1 MRIIVT
7 GVSGF
12 LGEKVAKF
20 FLAQGHSVLG
30 ISRTQPMGINN
41 KNFMWAEGDLS
52 TSALNIDGKFDYCFH
67 CAALN
72 DSVEISMKEYVQT
85 NVIGI
90 INLLN
95 TLTESEC
102 KRIFFFSAMALYQ
115 GHLGE
120 VNENSEVKCLSPYC
134 LSKLTAEIILTE
146 QRTYQFTI
154 FRLPS
159 ILGVRAKGGWLVNLI
174 QKIRENKLVSVFN
187 PSTYFNN
194 IIHVDD
200 LIKFMD
206 HLILE
211 NRGIDQI
218 YVLGA
223 GQSLKISD
231 LVSLII
237 DDTVSTS
244 SIEFSEGKNSY
255 TINFNRA
262 AEDGYSPKT
271 VEEIVSL
278 QLRG

>member
-1 MRIIVT
+1 MRVIVT

-12 LGEKVAKF
+12 LGGEVAKF

-30 ISRTQPMGINN
+30 ISRTQPKGINST
-41 KNFMWAEGDLS
+41 NFMWTEGDLS
-52 TSALNIDGKFDYCFH
+52 KSALNIDGKFDYCFH

-72 DSVEISMKEYVQT
+72 DSVEISMGEYVQT
-85 NVIGI
+85 NVFGI

-95 TLTESEC
+95 TLTVSEC

-134 LSKLTAEIILTE
+134 LSKLTAEMMLIE
-146 QRTYQFTI
+146 QGTYHFTI
-154 FRLPS
+154 FRLPG
-159 ILGVRAKGGWLVNLI
+159 ILGVRAKGTWLVNLI

-187 PSTYFNN
+187 PRAYFNN
-194 IIHVDD
+194 VIHVDD

-211 NRGIDQI
+211 NRGINQL

-231 LVSLII
+231 LVSLIL
-237 DDTVSTS
+237 DDIGSTS

-255 TINFNRA
+255 AINFNRA
-262 AEDGYSPKT
+262 VKDGYSPKT
-271 VEEIVSL
+271 VEEIVKL